1 METASEGEPAEV
13 MHDDTTNSFSDTPA
27 QENFSDAE
35 KICHTGTEADRPYVF
50 LELCTGSATLSA
62 EVKRLG
68 VEVLVFDHESNRHQ
82 SKCKVICLDLSLPHA
97 FERIVELVTKCNV
110 LGVHMGPPCGT
121 CSKARGIPM
130 PDGSAGPQPLRD
142 DNYLLGL
149 PNLGFR
155 DKQRVTAANNLYEK
169 LGLLVETLERLQIP
183 WTIENPTNSFLWDL
197 PYFAFAMAHGTKH
210 DCHACAFGSSRKKL
224 TSFLSNRDEFGAL
237 SRFCQDVAPHEHES
251 WGYDH
256 VNKCFNTAKEAE
268 YPTMMCQQY
277 VRVLQKFLD
286 TDLLPGQSV
295 RRLPQSQPKGRKTP
309 QLIPEFLDVT
319 TCMLESVPA
328 LDHKRNL
335 LKAHGP
341 IPAGSRLLRTE
352 ADKGRS
358 EKVLCVFGIYR
369 SMSQFVE
376 CARSLWHPFDE
387 LRNLPDR
394 MIKALFSNLTESPHQ
409 LTKLRCQ
416 FLRKWASRAS
426 ILQKAELEVHERMPQ
441 HVRRVMEGKRILVME
456 ELAKEMGWPDMQLF
470 SELREGFKLVGT
482 FETTGIFKAGVTLA
496 NISEEEL
503 EKNTNFLRPAILGRL
518 KNFEDAEL
526 QKELFETTMKEAMEK
541 HWLEGPYE
549 VEEIHRQLGDK
560 WLPVRRFGIMQRD
573 KLRPI
578 DNFKE
583 SMLNLTFGC
592 YEKVE
597 LKAMEHVLWMLV
609 TLARYMRHFGEIKF
623 VLCDGTLL
631 EGHVHPA
638 WNKVAFGMEATC
650 VDMKSAYKQLPLNP
664 CEYHRT
670 VVSLWDVNNRKAACF
685 LMRTLPFG
693 ATASVHHFLRV
704 SSFIHAVGLHAGLC
718 WGAYFDDFPTL
729 CNVANRRSTQST
741 ALGIFEL
748 LGFKYNDEKLDP
760 FDKVASMLGVELD
773 LREIDNG
780 LIKVQNKPARVTE
793 VSECLN
799 RILDSGVIEADSL
812 PSYLGKLQFAEA
824 QLWGRAGRIA
834 LADLREATLHKTGAF
849 AVTEEAKEAIEVLLE
864 RFTTGRPRELKA
876 SVPCRPHLLFTDG
889 ALEYDEFGNPSASIG
904 GVLICRDGRVLCFG
918 CDVPQ
923 QLMDLWQVSGRTH
936 VIGLVELYAAVTGL
950 HTWREIFK
958 DDRVILFT
966 DSWPAY
972 DAVVK
977 GTAGVK
983 EWRQLLLV
991 LEKTDESHP
1000 MHLWTARV
1008 PSTSNPADPPSRRNI
1023 SDLAF
1028 LGDITIK
1035 DAECPVVNTF
1045 LRSYEMV

>member
-1 METASEGEPAEV
+1 METASEGESVKV
-13 MHDDTTNSFSDTPA
+13 MHDDTTNFFSDTPA
-27 QENFSDAE
+27 QKQFSDVE
-35 KICHTGTEADRPYVF
+35 KICHMDTRADRPYIF
-50 LELCTGSATLSA
+50 LELCAGSASLSA

-68 VEVLVFDHESNRHQ
+68 VEVLAFDHESNRHQ
-82 SKCKVICLDLSLPHA
+82 TKCKVICLDLSLPHA
-97 FERIVELVTKCNV
+97 FERIMELVTKCNV

-130 PDGSAGPQPLRD
+130 ADGSAGPQPLRD
-142 DNYLLGL
+142 EFHLLGL
-149 PNLGFR
+149 PNLSFR
-155 DKQRVTAANNLYEK
+155 DQQRVTAANCLYEK
-169 LGLLVETLERLQIP
+169 LGLLVETLEHLQIP

-197 PYFAFAMAHGTKH
+197 PFFAFAMAHGRKF

-224 TSFLSNRDEFGAL
+224 TSFLSNRDEFAAM
-237 SRFCQDVAPHEHES
+237 SKFCHDVEPHEHEG

-256 VNKCFNTAKEAE
+256 VNKIFNTAKEAE
-268 YPTMMCQQY
+268 YPAMMCKAY
-277 VRVLQKFLD
+277 AGVLQKFLD
-286 TDLLPGQSV
+286 VGLLNEQSV

-309 QLIPEFLDVT
+309 QLIPEFLDVV
-319 TCMLESVPA
+319 TCMLDSIPT

-335 LKAHGP
+335 THAHGP

-352 ADKGRS
+352 ADKGVS
-358 EKVLCVFGIYR
+358 GKFLCVFGIYR
-369 SMSQFVE
+369 NMAQFVE
-376 CARSLWHPFDE
+376 CARALWHPFDE

-394 MIKALFSNLTESPHQ
+394 MIRALFSNLAEAPHQ
-409 LTKLRCQ
+409 LTKSRCQ
-416 FLRKWASRAS
+416 FLRKWAKRAAS
-426 ILQKAELEVHERMPQ
+426 LQTAEHELHESMPQ

-456 ELAKEMGWPDMQLF
+456 ELAKEMDWPDMGLF

-482 FETTGIFKAGVTLA
+482 FEATGVFKAGVTLA

-503 EKNTNFLRPAILGRL
+503 EKNTKFLRPAILGRL
-518 KNFEDAEL
+518 KNFEDVEL
-526 QKELFETTMKEAMEK
+526 QKELFETTIKEASEK
-541 HWLEGPYE
+541 HWLEGPYD
-549 VEEIHRQLGDK
+549 VEEVRQQLGDK
-560 WLPVRRFGIMQRD
+560 WLPVRRFGVVQRD

-583 SMLNLTFGC
+583 SMLNQTFGC

-609 TLARYMRHFGEIKF
+609 TLTRYMRHFGEIKF
-623 VLCDGTLL
+623 VLSDGTLL

-638 WNKVAFGMEATC
+638 WRKVAFGLEATC
-650 VDMKSAYKQLPLNP
+650 VDMKSAYKQLPLSP

-670 VVSLWDVNNRKAACF
+670 VVSLWDVCNEKPACF

-693 ATASVHHFLRV
+693 ASASVHHFLRI

-773 LREIDNG
+773 LREISKG

-793 VSECLN
+793 VAECLST
-799 RILDSGVIEADSL
+799 ILDSGVIEAHAL
-812 PSYLGKLQFAEA
+812 PSYLGKLQYAEA
-824 QLWGRAGRIA
+824 QLWGRTGKIA
-834 LADLREATLHKTGAF
+834 LTDLREATLHKTGVF
-849 AVTEEAKEAIEVLLE
+849 QISEEAREAITVLLE
-864 RFTTGRPRELKA
+864 RFTSGRPRELRA
-876 SVPCRPHLLFTDG
+876 SVACRPHLVFTDG
-889 ALEYDEFGNPSASIG
+889 ALEYGESGEPVASIG
-904 GVLICRDGRVLCFG
+904 GVLVSRNGKVACFR
-918 CDVPQ
+918 CDVPKH
-923 QLMDLWQVSGRTH
+923 LLETWQTGGKTH
-936 VIGLVELYAAVTGL
+936 VIGLVELYAAVVGL
-950 HTWREIFK
+950 HTWREILK

-983 EWRQLLLV
+983 EWRQLLLA

-1008 PSTSNPADPPSRRNI
+1008 PSTSNPADPPSRRNV

-1028 LGDITIK
+1028 LGDIDII

-1045 LRSYEMV
+1045 LRSFEMV